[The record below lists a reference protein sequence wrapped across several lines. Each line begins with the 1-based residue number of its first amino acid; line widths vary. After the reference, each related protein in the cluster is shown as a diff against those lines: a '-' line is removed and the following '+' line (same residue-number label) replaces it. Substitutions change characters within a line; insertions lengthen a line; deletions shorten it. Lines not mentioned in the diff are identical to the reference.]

1 MAVSVAQPYLYP
13 WSLENQVTTEV
24 ACGSAASFLKVLV
37 GFSLH
42 LPHDTAIHNMS
53 IPSLRVLLVG
63 NGGREHALAWKLVQS
78 PHVDH
83 IYVVPGNGGT
93 AGFVPS

>member
-1 MAVSVAQPYLYP
+1 MWL
-13 WSLENQVTTEV
+13 
-24 ACGSAASFLKVLV
+24 CGSFLKVLA

-42 LPHDTAIHNMS
+42 LPHDTTIHNMS

>member
-1 MAVSVAQPYLYP
+1 
-13 WSLENQVTTEV
+13 
-24 ACGSAASFLKVLV
+24 
-37 GFSLH
+37 
-42 LPHDTAIHNMS
+42 MS

>member
-1 MAVSVAQPYLYP
+1 VQLPKSFGGVFCTFLPTQPY
-13 WSLENQVTTEV
+13 T
-24 ACGSAASFLKVLV
+24 
-37 GFSLH
+37 
-42 LPHDTAIHNMS
+42 MS